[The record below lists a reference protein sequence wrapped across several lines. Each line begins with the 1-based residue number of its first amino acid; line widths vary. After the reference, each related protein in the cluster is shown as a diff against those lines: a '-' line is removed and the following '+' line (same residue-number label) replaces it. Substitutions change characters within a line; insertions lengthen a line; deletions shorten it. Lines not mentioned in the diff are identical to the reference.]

1 MDQVTAAVQPF
12 IPDHGQQFA
21 HHLLDFLASKL
32 SIAGYDR
39 LMFGEAAS
47 PSHALLPSSPG
58 PLLRSEDES
67 HGCATSSTSS
77 QSSRGAGSATDSDAY
92 VEMLQ
97 HCAGQGP
104 LRQSSGAM
112 PEDATSG
119 ADHFAAP
126 GDQGTARTASAHMS
140 PSHHRMKRRPRG
152 SGGNHRV
159 KLKCR
164 SRNS

>member
-58 PLLRSEDES
+58 APLSAKYAPVCIWCLCTQVQWTFTGVDGCVTTIYNASTCDRPSQRS
-67 HGCATSSTSS
+67 G
-77 QSSRGAGSATDSDAY
+77 
-92 VEMLQ
+92 
-97 HCAGQGP
+97 
-104 LRQSSGAM
+104 
-112 PEDATSG
+112 
-119 ADHFAAP
+119 
-126 GDQGTARTASAHMS
+126 
-140 PSHHRMKRRPRG
+140 
-152 SGGNHRV
+152 
-159 KLKCR
+159 
-164 SRNS
+164 